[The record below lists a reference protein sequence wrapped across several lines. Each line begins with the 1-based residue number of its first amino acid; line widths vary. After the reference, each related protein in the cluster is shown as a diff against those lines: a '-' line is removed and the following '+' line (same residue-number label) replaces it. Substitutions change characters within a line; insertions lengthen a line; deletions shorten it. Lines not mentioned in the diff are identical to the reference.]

1 MAGRM
6 PLEEFLASVEQ
17 TLRSGGWPARE
28 ELRAL
33 LDLCAHPEERIR
45 ETATALLLAPP
56 AADEPAHFA
65 RLLHFLASRPVGMDR
80 LPRAF
85 AEFLREALS
94 FLLEMPSD
102 PTLRALFARALKRL
116 GKESLLASR
125 SLPLAA
131 AVQSLGADAFVDARG
146 AASPAALKRRW
157 RLFRKRLLSAP
168 PSPPWAEPTTADL
181 EPLRWN
187 VGKSRRLPFR
197 RARWLATLRPL
208 FFRPAPPSHPSAFAH
223 LHWNGLGPSA
233 LGFLEALVRQ
243 QAEELRAVRELAVGV
258 SRATRRVVL
267 SWHNATLAAVGGWAF
282 EHLEAFFP
290 PGPLFEE
297 FCRAVKHRAD
307 AIERDMQSGGSGA
320 NRLARLREER
330 LFAPKLAHALWE
342 SRIRAAMDAGRR
354 DGFERDLR
362 AARPFLAPDVLAEIE
377 GGAKYCWHGAVSPHQ
392 RISVR
397 GVLSEMEAGRS
408 GFGKGLA
415 LLAAL
420 AVEGGR
426 LLEAGRVEH
435 FVLPWID
442 KFFIS
447 SLRGADRDYLPAL
460 VRRLEDSGVRPLVL
474 FWEDTAHSRAPS
486 FQIALEQMAERGYL
500 FRGIGIFGGGRER
513 RDEAAA
519 VILEEHG
526 RRSLFALRPW
536 GDGHNY
542 RSLHQLLRTL
552 DRGFFKAYDSS
563 WKDNL
568 CFLYSGTQIV
578 PLLSIQCEPEPFAAW
593 SAENAARFPFGAAL
607 RSFLRREV
615 LGAAHLPADPLSLR
629 YALWANLT

>member
-6 PLEEFLASVEQ
+6 PPEEFLASVEQ
-17 TLRSGGWPARE
+17 ALRAGGWPE
-28 ELRAL
+28 SEQLRAL
-33 LDLCAHPEERIR
+33 LALCAHPEERIR

-56 AADEPAHFA
+56 VADEPAYFA
-65 RLLHFLASRPVGMDR
+65 RLFQFLTAHPRGMDR

-94 FLLEMPSD
+94 FLREMPSD

-131 AVQSLGADAFVDARG
+131 AVQTLGADAFADARD
-146 AASPAALKRRW
+146 AASAAALKRRW

-168 PSPPWAEPTTADL
+168 PPPPWAELTTADL
-181 EPLRWN
+181 DPLRRSA
-187 VGKSRRLPFR
+187 GRSRRLPFR
-197 RARWLATLRPL
+197 RARWLAALRPL
-208 FFRPAPPSHPSAFAH
+208 FFRPAPPSHPPAFAH
-223 LHWNGLGPSA
+223 LHWNGRGPSA
-233 LGFLEALVRQ
+233 LGFLEALARQ

-267 SWHNATLAAVGGWAF
+267 SWHNATLAAAGGWAF

-290 PGPLFEE
+290 PGPLFGE
-297 FCRAVKHRAD
+297 FRRAVTHRAD
-307 AIERDMQSGGSGA
+307 EIERDMQSGGSGTDH
-320 NRLARLREER
+320 LAMLREER

-342 SRIRAAMDAGRR
+342 SRIRAAMDVGWRAGY
-354 DGFERDLR
+354 ESDLR
-362 AARPFLAPDVLAEIE
+362 ASGPFLASNVLAEIE
-377 GGAKYCWHGAVSPHQ
+377 KGAKYCWHGAVSPHQ

-408 GFGKGLA
+408 GFGKGFA

-435 FVLPWID
+435 LVLPWID

-486 FQIALEQMAERGYL
+486 FQIALEQMAGRGNP
-500 FRGIGIFGGGRER
+500 FRGIGIFGGRER
-513 RDEAAA
+513 REEAMA

-536 GDGHNY
+536 SDGHNH

-552 DRGFFKAYDSS
+552 DRGFIKAYDSS

-568 CFLYSGTQIV
+568 CFLYSRTQIA
-578 PLLSIQCEPEPFAAW
+578 PLLSVQCEPEPFAAW
-593 SAENAARFPFGAAL
+593 AAGNARRFPCGAAL
-607 RSFLRREV
+607 RCFLRREA
-615 LGAAHLPADPLSLR
+615 LGPALPEADPLSLR